1 MGTFTYNHSFFEDQK
16 GVSSNSA
23 RQVVPFVISL
33 VHPSSVLDLGC
44 GVGTWLAVFLEHK
57 VEDVVGVDGDYV
69 DPSEMMIP
77 PSRFVAADLAHRV
90 ELGRQ
95 FDLVISLEVA
105 EHLPASSSESFVETL
120 TTHGKV
126 VLFSAA
132 VPGQGGTNHINEQ
145 WPAYWKRLFEAR
157 EYLLVDCL
165 RDRFWNNQEIVS
177 CYRQNMMLYV
187 DRTRLAG
194 DPKLLQE
201 YDRGKDRPLAVVH
214 PALFEAVLKR
224 RPGLRELARG
234 LPYAVSQTIRIRA
247 RRAAA
252 VFLGRTQKVRVDRTG
267 PPRPFG

>member
-1 MGTFTYNHSFFEDQK
+1 M
-16 GVSSNSA
+16 
-23 RQVVPFVISL
+23 I
-33 VHPSSVLDLGC
+33 
-44 GVGTWLAVFLEHK
+44 LA
-57 VEDVVGVDGDYV
+57 
-69 DPSEMMIP
+69 SQ
-77 PSRFVAADLAHRV
+77 FVAADLAHGV

-105 EHLPASSSESFVETL
+105 EHLPPSSSESFVETL

-132 VPGQGGTNHINEQ
+132 VPGQGGVNHINEQ

-157 EYLLVDCL
+157 EFLLVDCL
-165 RDRFWNNQEIVS
+165 RDRFWNNQEIS
-177 CYRQNMMLYV
+177 PCYRQNIMLYV

-194 DPKLLQE
+194 DPKMLQE

-214 PALFEAVLKR
+214 PALLEEVLKR
-224 RPGLRELARG
+224 TPGLRELARG

-252 VFLGRTQKVRVDRTG
+252 VLLGRTQKVRID
-267 PPRPFG
+267 